1 MQVIF
6 DGTRAHEE
14 PGGDL
19 GGGQALAG
27 QPDNLSLPGGE
38 LSRGLGGAFAD
49 ALAGGA
55 VVSAVVGA
63 ADNADANPALRR
75 AAGAPIRS

>member
-1 MQVIF
+1 VQVIF

-55 VVSAVVGA
+55 VVGA